1 MARQRQYDDPI
12 SIPFTFERKGEIT
25 QLAAD
30 HPVAPADIV
39 RWCVDAAFDDVKKK
53 IEDGTL
59 R

>member
-12 SIPFTFERKGEIT
+12 SIPFTFERKGEIA

-30 HPVAPADIV
+30 QAVAQADIV
-39 RWCVDAAFDDVKKK
+39 RWCVDEALPSVKAK
-53 IEDGTL
+53 IEEGVL

>member
-12 SIPFTFERKGEIT
+12 SIPFTFERKGDIA

-30 HPVAPADIV
+30 HPVAQADIV
-39 RWCVDAAFDDVKKK
+39 RWCVDEAFDSVKQK
-53 IEDGTL
+53 IEEGLL